1 MRDQTPAMPAPS
13 VRDAVRLPQWAFPL
27 VTVASLL
34 LGATSIVRGTRGV
47 VTIADSDLTNFFFKS
62 ADYILRGDPWHM
74 YAVRALGGY
83 PNFNPPL
90 SMFLLAPLLG
100 LARMLGFAANYGEQI
115 TFVSLPFIFL
125 VPLMGYLGLR
135 VMSRLYP
142 NAPETL
148 RLLLYAFITLSPL
161 TWQSYSIWYHVEQ
174 PLMLCLLLGAGLA
187 LQDRREGLAG
197 LLAGLAFLS
206 RTTALIPLIALGVML
221 LVAREWRPLLKFGGV
236 SALVAG
242 LGFAPFVLFDATDM
256 RYTFLTWRGGA
267 PIGSD
272 SIWTIFSYTGN
283 SHIFSLM
290 DSVAKRLD
298 MYSVMLVVAVAA
310 FFAVR
315 RLGLTIYMRDMWAVL
330 AIAMLAT
337 PMLSK
342 QVWPYYYLEPLVFI
356 VIWELST
363 LQDRVAGVW
372 RWPVLSISF
381 SLVAATLSQYVGLKS
396 VGRLDALVLGVSQTA
411 LIALFIWGVW
421 ARMRAR
427 KPGVD
432 ALNGHAVAAAA
443 APALTPTAAAAGA
456 GQFAWPAQPLAPN
469 APQPQPDWRA
479 FPPNAPQPG
488 PQPGPSPMPQPN
500 GYGQTPP
507 APPRGAAQMG
517 PPPWQSRASVP
528 PMGGAT
534 PPRGPSVSPGQ
545 SGASSPLWPAE
556 PSAQEWR
563 APTAPP
569 PDPRSNGG
577 PGSNGRPAP
586 DAGADPWR
594 DWPQQR

>member
-1 MRDQTPAMPAPS
+1 MRDHTPATPLPS
-13 VRDAVRLPQWAFPL
+13 ARDAVRLPQWAFPL

-90 SMFLLAPLLG
+90 TMFLLAPLLG
-100 LARMLGFAANYGEQI
+100 LARTLGFAANYGEQI

-161 TWQSYSIWYHVEQ
+161 TWQTYSIWYHVEQ

-197 LLAGLAFLS
+197 ALAGLAFLS

-221 LVAREWRPLLKFGGV
+221 LLARDWRPLLKFGGV

-242 LGFAPFVLFDATDM
+242 LGFAPFVLFDATDVK
-256 RYTFLTWRGGA
+256 YTFLTWRGGA

-272 SIWTIFSYTGN
+272 SIWTIFSYTGT
-283 SHIFSLM
+283 SHLFSLM

-298 MYSVMLVVAVAA
+298 MYSVMLVVAIVA

-372 RWPVLSISF
+372 RWPILSISF

-396 VGRLDALVLGVSQTA
+396 VGRLDALTLGVTQTA
-411 LIALFIWGVW
+411 LMALFTLGVW

-427 KPGVD
+427 KPEAD
-432 ALNGHAVAAAA
+432 AMNGHGVPAAFAMA
-443 APALTPTAAAAGA
+443 PTAAAAGA
-456 GQFAWPAQPLAPN
+456 GQFARPAQPLAPN
-469 APQPQPDWRA
+469 ASQSPQQPQSQPGWRA

-488 PQPGPSPMPQPN
+488 P
-500 GYGQTPP
+500 TAWP
-507 APPRGAAQMG
+507 AAWPIPHATAQWLWPDATRAAAWRRADGAATVAVARECTADG
-517 PPPWQSRASVP
+517 WRDAATRAE
-528 PMGGAT
+528 
-534 PPRGPSVSPGQ
+534 R
-545 SGASSPLWPAE
+545 L
-556 PSAQEWR
+556 
-563 APTAPP
+563 
-569 PDPRSNGG
+569 
-577 PGSNGRPAP
+577 
-586 DAGADPWR
+586 AGAAGRLQSPVAR
-594 DWPQQR
+594 RAERAGVACAHRAAA

>member
-1 MRDQTPAMPAPS
+1 MRDHTPAMPAPPAS
-13 VRDAVRLPQWAFPL
+13 DAVRLPQWAFPL

-47 VTIADSDLTNFFFKS
+47 MTIADSDLTNFFFKS
-62 ADYILRGDPWHM
+62 ADYILSGDPWHM

-83 PNFNPPL
+83 PNYNPPL

-100 LARMLGFAANYGEQI
+100 LARMLGFAGNYGEQI
-115 TFVSLPFIFL
+115 TFVALPFIFL

-187 LQDRREGLAG
+187 LQARREGLAG
-197 LLAGLAFLS
+197 ALAGLAFLS

-221 LVAREWRPLLKFGGV
+221 LLARDWRPLLKFGGV

-242 LGFAPFVLFDATDM
+242 LGFAPFVLFDMTDVK
-256 RYTFLTWRGGA
+256 YTFLTWRGGA

-283 SHIFSLM
+283 SHTFSLI

-298 MYSVMLVVAVAA
+298 MYTVMLVVVAVA
-310 FFAVR
+310 FFAAR
-315 RLGLTIYMRDMWAVL
+315 RLRLTIYMRDMWAVL

-372 RWPVLSISF
+372 RWPVLSITF
-381 SLVAATLSQYVGLKS
+381 TLVAATLSQYVGLKS
-396 VGRLDALVLGVSQTA
+396 VGRLDALILGISQTTLMALFTLGV
-411 LIALFIWGVW
+411 WV
-421 ARMRAR
+421 RMQAR
-427 KPGVD
+427 KPD
-432 ALNGHAVAAAA
+432 TEALNGAARAAAAPPVTPGAVAAAGQLA
-443 APALTPTAAAAGA
+443 WQAP
-456 GQFAWPAQPLAPN
+456 QFTPN
-469 APQPQPDWRA
+469 APQPQPQRPDWRA
-479 FPPNAPQPG
+479 FPPNAPQPA
-488 PQPGPSPMPQPN
+488 PQPN
-500 GYGQTPP
+500 AYGQTPP
-507 APPRGAAQMG
+507 TPPRSAQMG

-534 PPRGPSVSPGQ
+534 PPRGPSISAGQPGP
-545 SGASSPLWPAE
+545 SSPLWPAE
-556 PSAQEWR
+556 PSGQDWR
-563 APTAPP
+563 APSATP

-577 PGSNGRPAP
+577 AGPNGQPAP
-586 DAGADPWR
+586 EPGADPWR